1 MIKVEGYKAFRGIMK
16 IVPKRLGFEP
26 FEIEGD
32 WLYKPE
38 TDCWYDGSSSYPAS
52 ICEVADDYTK

>member
-1 MIKVEGYKAFRGIMK
+1 MIKVEGYKAFRGTMVIT
-16 IVPKRLGFEP
+16 PKKPEIKP

-38 TDCWYDGSSSYPAS
+38 ENCWYGGGRSFAAD
-52 ICEVADDYTK
+52 ICEVKKDKTL